1 MEWNDNIWT
10 HEFITENRTS
20 GEVQSLT
27 IKVKAFKKDALGT
40 IAGSDGVSITY
51 NDHTPAIITRTGK
64 NYYDYN
70 NGTVILS
77 KTFTY
82 TIPAENR
89 TSTTITDSDNRT
101 YISKF
106 KLWSEAYLASTEWD
120 TFQESFFTD
129 LEALDVSW

>member
-10 HEFITENRTS
+10 HEFITENRTG

-40 IAGSDGVSITY
+40 IAGSNGVSITY
-51 NDHTPAIITRTGK
+51 NDHTPAIITKTGK

-70 NGTVILS
+70 NGTPLLS

-89 TSTTITDSDNRT
+89 TSTAITDSDNRT

-106 KLWSEAYLASTEWD
+106 KLWSEAYLASAEWD
-120 TFQESFFTD
+120 TFQESFWTD